1 MDVILHHYY
10 DSNYAEKARLL
21 LGLKKLAWRSVTIP
35 DIMPKPD
42 LIPLTGGYSKT
53 PVMQIGSDIFCD
65 TRCIA
70 DELELR
76 FSEAIVVSVWPRN
89 HRRLQYWADYDLTL
103 SGGRYTIGQS
113 WEKWRP
119 EFHADRAAMWGVPVD
134 LDRMRRSAVRYR
146 QQLVAQIDWLAQM
159 LADGR
164 PFLQGKE
171 PSAADIAA
179 YHILWFLHFGGE
191 NCTDVLAGVTLI
203 NEWMTR
209 VRDIGHG
216 NRTEMNA
223 AEALDVARDSSPTTK
238 AHIEGGNAEG
248 FKLGERV
255 QIKPHL
261 AGRNPTGRR
270 AVRSLPPSRRD
281 RASERA
287 RRRHGGPLSKDRLR
301 RSAGVTIIERTDER

>member
-1 MDVILHHYY
+1 MEVILHHYY

-21 LGLKKLAWRSVTIP
+21 LGLKGLAWRSVTIP

-42 LIPLTGGYSKT
+42 LVPLTGGYSKT
-53 PVMQIGSDIFCD
+53 PVMQIGSDVYCD

-76 FSEAIVVSVWPRN
+76 FPQPSLFPYGRGITDV
-89 HRRLQYWADYDLTL
+89 LQYWADYDLTL

-159 LADGR
+159 LSDGR
-164 PFLQGKE
+164 PFLQGRE

-179 YHILWFLHFGGE
+179 YHILWFLHFGGD
-191 NCTDVLAGVTLI
+191 NCTDVLAGITAV
-203 NEWMTR
+203 NQWMTR

-216 NRTEMNA
+216 NRSEMSST
-223 AEALDVARDSSPTTK
+223 EALDLARATSPATK
-238 AHIEGGNAEG
+238 PYIEESNAEG
-248 FKLGERV
+248 FELGERV
-255 QIKPHL
+255 QIRPHL
-261 AGRNPTGRR
+261 AGRNPTVGALCVLARHRMAITHRNERVGDMVVHFPRIGYVLSR
-270 AVRSLPPSRRD
+270 A
-281 RASERA
+281 
-287 RRRHGGPLSKDRLR
+287 
-301 RSAGVTIIERTDER
+301 